1 MHKRTASDTAKS
13 AELGNSKAVE
23 FIRKYDHSLASIYNV
38 PAEIAE
44 RWYKEAA
51 NYGSPD
57 AWMKMGE
64 KKLAQ
69 SDLEGAK
76 ECYDKALKLG
86 HVMAESAILRINEL
100 IPNQN
105 KTEKDWFLID
115 FHNIVE
121 NFQRQI
127 GSGRIGKYKREVP
140 FDKIYAKLSK
150 MESALNDPTY
160 SKTLSVFVSDSSQAK
175 YHNRMFALI
184 GYLAQKDV
192 FENLSHKDILE
203 ICKDENGVN
212 QSEIKDFKK
221 RMGENNLKESNIAK
235 MADRMIAGRT
245 KTTLDQLTCG
255 WFLR

>member
-1 MHKRTASDTAKS
+1 
-13 AELGNSKAVE
+13 
-23 FIRKYDHSLASIYNV
+23 
-38 PAEIAE
+38 
-44 RWYKEAA
+44 
-51 NYGSPD
+51 
-57 AWMKMGE
+57 
-64 KKLAQ
+64 
-69 SDLEGAK
+69 
-76 ECYDKALKLG
+76 
-86 HVMAESAILRINEL
+86 
-100 IPNQN
+100 
-105 KTEKDWFLID
+105 
-115 FHNIVE
+115 
-121 NFQRQI
+121 
-127 GSGRIGKYKREVP
+127 
-140 FDKIYAKLSK
+140 